1 MRIIYSWFSFLLLP
15 VFLWGCSSSSAPLP
29 LTVSSSIQTS
39 QGQEA
44 LATVSPPRE
53 IILTFS
59 EPLFSDTVPGNVSL
73 QVVKNSGVVA
83 LASPVVEVLTTAQ
96 APHQVIIRTRDGNP
110 LPSGEKYQLV
120 AGSGV
125 RGVSGSVMHQEYVR
139 YFATDYEFTRQPLR
153 DLDTTRTITVVISD
167 LHMGD
172 QRSID
177 SGYGWTIKN
186 RAKLVSFL
194 KLLRQ
199 QPNIKELVIAGDL
212 FDEWVAPMAYD
223 TFNGAT
229 QSGFVDMIV
238 AANGAVF
245 AAVND
250 LITDGLIT
258 VIYVP
263 GNHDMLATSADLQ
276 RVLPGITEARDA
288 QGLGAYTP
296 AALPELVIEHGHRY
310 DFFNAPDPISNRDIT
325 KTDSILSPG
334 FFVAKISATSD
345 LEKGVTKYYREAL
358 SGKYGSADTADYFSY
373 WVAWQLIMS
382 QKPVTE
388 SWGAKIIKTGIDGY
402 SASYA
407 INDLIPQHDSSGGAP
422 LDVLLY
428 KDIVNTWWD
437 QRQTGNMIPAPIPA
451 VVAIAAGAINPV
463 LDAQSTV
470 QYFSNSSSTTRIVV
484 FGHTH
489 QATLLSVLDHQS
501 RWSIYANSGAW
512 VDTSAYPTCTFV
524 TIIPQKAS
532 GATTET
538 VTVYQYVDDT
548 TITKIA
554 SGTISN

>member
-1 MRIIYSWFSFLLLP
+1 MYIYCRLFFLLLLP
-15 VFLWGCSSSSAPLP
+15 LLLWGCSSSSAPLP

-39 QGQEA
+39 QGQEK

-73 QVVKNSGVVA
+73 QVVKTSGVVA
-83 LASPVVEVLTTAQ
+83 LTSPAVEVVTSAT
-96 APHQVIIRTRDGNP
+96 APHQVLIRTRDGNP
-110 LPSGEKYQLV
+110 FPSGEKYQLV
-120 AGSGV
+120 VESGV
-125 RGVSGSVMHQEYVR
+125 RGVSGSFMPQKYLRH
-139 YFATDYEFTRQPLR
+139 FATDYEFTRHSLR
-153 DLDTTRTITVVISD
+153 DLDTTRTMTVVISD
-167 LHMGD
+167 LHLGD
-172 QRSID
+172 QRSIND
-177 SGYGWTIKN
+177 GYGWTIKN

-194 KLLRQ
+194 TMLRQ
-199 QPNIKELVIAGDL
+199 QPNVKELVIAGDL
-212 FDEWVAPMAYD
+212 FDEWVAPMDYD

-238 AANGAVF
+238 SANGPVF
-245 AAVND
+245 AALND
-250 LITDGLIT
+250 IIGDGLIT

-345 LEKGVTKYYREAL
+345 LEKGVTKYYREVL
-358 SGKYGSADTADYFSY
+358 SGQYGSADKADYFSY

-382 QKPVTE
+382 QKPVKE
-388 SWGAKIIKTGIDGY
+388 SWDAKIIKTGIDGY

-422 LDVLLY
+422 LEVLLY

-437 QRQTGNMIPAPIPA
+437 QRQTGNMIPVPIPA

-470 QYFSNSSSTTRIVV
+470 QYFSNSSSTKRIVV

-524 TIIPQKAS
+524 TIIPQKAN
-532 GATTET
+532 GAATET
-538 VTVYQYVDDT
+538 VTVYQYRDDT